1 MSLLPL
7 KRETN
12 TKPPIY
18 RPISLTCICC
28 KLMEHIVTKH
38 VMNHLENNKIL
49 YELQH
54 GFRHNRSC
62 ETQLLSFIQE
72 LSETDNKNIQ
82 TDLIIMDF
90 AKTFD
95 KVPHRRL
102 LYKLNYYGI
111 SGPTLHWISAFLT
124 NRTQTVVIDGKSSST
139 VPVTS
144 GVPQGTVLDPSWS
157 WSTLTTSLITWHTV
171 NSGCSRTTASYT
183 CPSNPRMIVINY
195 NRILMQQPDGRATS

>member
-1 MSLLPL
+1 
-7 KRETN
+7 
-12 TKPPIY
+12 
-18 RPISLTCICC
+18 
-28 KLMEHIVTKH
+28 
-38 VMNHLENNKIL
+38 MNHLENNKII

-62 ETQLLSFIQE
+62 ETQLRSFIQE

-90 AKTFD
+90 AKAFD
-95 KVPHRRL
+95 KVPHHRL

-144 GVPQGTVLDPSWS
+144 GVPQGTVLGR
-157 WSTLTTSLITWHTV
+157 TLFLVYINELSDYLTV
-171 NSGCSRTTASYT
+171 SSGCSRSTSSYT
-183 CPSNPRMIVINY
+183 CPSNPSMIVINY
-195 NRILMQQPDGRATS
+195 NRILMQQPDGRATG